1 MNCCPH
7 DKHFFFLEKEK
18 KKKNPT
24 IRFVCFYNL
33 GWLHLLYFLLLGW
46 MHFFFLNLLL
56 KLYIELK
63 KQNSAGFCCDLKTP
77 KWINALYSG
86 FPPLYTQTFASKHD
100 LWEFPVFSMR
110 QHSIDLSLLKYCNQY
125 TDIKNIYISPVK
137 LNSEATDLG
146 TTTEYKA

>member
-1 MNCCPH
+1 MLVHLPVLSPTLQIGYGKKWIVVPMINIFSSWRR
-7 DKHFFFLEKEK
+7 KK

-110 QHSIDLSLLKYCNQY
+110 QHSIDRSGGR
-125 TDIKNIYISPVK
+125 S
-137 LNSEATDLG
+137 G
-146 TTTEYKA
+146 